1 MNKSRTYWLCQICG
15 WLGMVGIET
24 INYTFFITGKFN
36 QDIFFF
42 FLFCAAFG
50 MLLTH
55 ILRKILLKLQF
66 FQNTSWLIWVWAFLF
81 TFFISLVITISN
93 NLVYLYQGSKLSDLL
108 SFIALLGNIMN
119 WMRYVGVWVIIYF
132 LYKLMAINNSLQQE
146 KLRVEALA
154 KSSELELLRSQL
166 NPHFLFNALNSIKAL
181 ISIDQEKSRTAIVL
195 LSELLRFTLN
205 YGQDKEIAIKTELQ
219 EVQKYLELEYI
230 RFGPKMHVDWQ
241 IDEQVYNQTIPPGTI
256 LTLVENAIKHG
267 QPNGTGILQIRV
279 KLDLVAEQI
288 RIQVANSGEWKPEK
302 DNQGM
307 GVRLI
312 QRRLESLYGAKAV
325 FEQRCEPQWVIID
338 LILPKLLP

>member
-132 LYKLMAINNSLQQE
+132 LYKLMAINSSLQQD

-279 KLDLVAEQI
+279 KLDLIAEQI

-302 DNQGM
+302 DKQGM

-312 QRRLESLYGAKAV
+312 QRRLESLYGAKAI
-325 FEQRCEPQWVIID
+325 FEQRCESQWVIID